1 MIDHSVRKC
10 LGFKEAVDGTLRV
23 LHRNYGLPPK
33 RRRAAGFSV
42 IHPGPFF
49 IRHVFFI
56 QRIDDAMQES
66 DICPSWKASD

>member
-33 RRRAAGFSV
+33 RRRAAGFTV
-42 IHPGPFF
+42 IHLSPFF
-49 IRHVFFI
+49 IR
-56 QRIDDAMQES
+56 RDDDAMQES